1 MAVAAEY
8 GEDLSRL
15 VRRSPEGEGR
25 KGLTES
31 RSPVRSAGK

>member
-31 RSPVRSAGK
+31 SPVRSAGK